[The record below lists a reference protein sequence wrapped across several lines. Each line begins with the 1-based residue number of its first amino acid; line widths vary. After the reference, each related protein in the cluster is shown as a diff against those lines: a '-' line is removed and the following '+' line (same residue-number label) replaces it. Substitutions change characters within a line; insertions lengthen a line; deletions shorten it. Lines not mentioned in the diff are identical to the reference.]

1 MALITGGTSGIGYS
15 IAKTFLYSGAIVCI
29 TSRNEERLKAACM
42 QLKAIQPFFEDRVYG
57 IVMDNKRI
65 ADFPKKIDD
74 ILLMSGRK
82 SIDILV
88 NNAGVLGGDISTTT
102 EDIYD
107 EILDTNLKGVFS
119 YLKQWEDI

>member
-1 MALITGGTSGIGYS
+1 MNIKNYLKRAAHFLLFGIPEIHTTAHIVSLAPNELLQERMALITGGTSGIGYS

-65 ADFPKKIDD
+65 ADFPKKD
-74 ILLMSGRK
+74 
-82 SIDILV
+82 
-88 NNAGVLGGDISTTT
+88 
-102 EDIYD
+102 
-107 EILDTNLKGVFS
+107 
-119 YLKQWEDI
+119 